1 MLRTFI
7 VAIPAFGALALGACQ
22 PEPTPEQKA
31 AAAFQQAAKEM
42 AGAMGLDPNAV
53 PQIDPNALG
62 AALAQAGAMA
72 GAMNP
77 DMSPED
83 RAAFNAAM
91 GSLQGA
97 PAHPAA
103 AAYAAGLDKTFTV
116 LATVK
121 DDASLEAARPKLA
134 AIYAEMAAPAA
145 ALKAMNENDREVA
158 FGSAWAQMAGFGLK
172 AAGLMAPLAANPEL
186 AEKLSDL
193 MDQMPQPQ

>member
-1 MLRTFI
+1 MFKSLA
-7 VAIPAFGALALGACQ
+7 VIPAVGILALAACQ

-42 AGAMGLDPNAV
+42 AGAMGLDPNAI
-53 PQIDPNALG
+53 PQIDPNAL
-62 AALAQAGAMA
+62 AAAMAQAGAM
-72 GAMNP
+72 NP
-77 DMSPED
+77 EMTPED
-83 RAAFNAAM
+83 RAALNAAM

-145 ALKAMNENDREVA
+145 ALKAMSENEREVA

-172 AAGLMAPLAANPEL
+172 AAGLMMPLTAKPEL

>member
-1 MLRTFI
+1 MFKSLA
-7 VAIPAFGALALGACQ
+7 VIPAVGILALAACQ

-53 PQIDPNALG
+53 PQIDPNAL
-62 AALAQAGAMA
+62 AAAMAQAGAM
-72 GAMNP
+72 NP
-77 DMSPED
+77 EMTPED
-83 RAAFNAAM
+83 RAALNAAM

-134 AIYAEMAAPAA
+134 VIYAEMAAPAA
-145 ALKAMNENDREVA
+145 ALKAMSENEREVA

-172 AAGLMAPLAANPEL
+172 AAGLMMPLTAKPEL

>member
-1 MLRTFI
+1 MFKSLA
-7 VAIPAFGALALGACQ
+7 VIPAVGILALAACQ

-42 AGAMGLDPNAV
+42 AGAMGLDPNAI
-53 PQIDPNALG
+53 PQIDPNAL
-62 AALAQAGAMA
+62 AAAMAQAGAM
-72 GAMNP
+72 NP
-77 DMSPED
+77 EMTPED
-83 RAAFNAAM
+83 RAALNAAM

-134 AIYAEMAAPAA
+134 VIYAEMAAPAA
-145 ALKAMNENDREVA
+145 ALKAMSESDREVA

-172 AAGLMAPLAANPEL
+172 AAGLMMPLTAKPEL

>member
-1 MLRTFI
+1 MFKSLA
-7 VAIPAFGALALGACQ
+7 VIPALGILALAACQ

-42 AGAMGLDPNAV
+42 AGAMGLDPNSV
-53 PQIDPNALG
+53 PQIDPNAL
-62 AALAQAGAMA
+62 AAAMAQAGAM
-72 GAMNP
+72 NP
-77 DMSPED
+77 EMTPED
-83 RAAFNAAM
+83 RAALNAAM

-134 AIYAEMAAPAA
+134 VIYAEMAAPAA
-145 ALKAMNENDREVA
+145 ALKAMSESDREVA

-172 AAGLMAPLAANPEL
+172 AAGLMMPLTAKPEL

>member
-1 MLRTFI
+1 MFKSLA
-7 VAIPAFGALALGACQ
+7 VIPALGILALAACQ

-53 PQIDPNALG
+53 PQIDPNAL
-62 AALAQAGAMA
+62 AAAMAQAGAM
-72 GAMNP
+72 NP
-77 DMSPED
+77 EMTPED
-83 RAAFNAAM
+83 RAALNAAM

-134 AIYAEMAAPAA
+134 VIYAEMAAPAA
-145 ALKAMNENDREVA
+145 ALKAMSESDREVA

-172 AAGLMAPLAANPEL
+172 AAGLMMPLTAKPEL

>member
-1 MLRTFI
+1 MFKSLA
-7 VAIPAFGALALGACQ
+7 VIPAVGILALAACQ

-42 AGAMGLDPNAV
+42 AGAMGLDPNAI
-53 PQIDPNALG
+53 PQIDPNAL
-62 AALAQAGAMA
+62 AAAMAQAGAM
-72 GAMNP
+72 NP
-77 DMSPED
+77 EMTPED
-83 RAAFNAAM
+83 RAALNAAM

-134 AIYAEMAAPAA
+134 VIYAEMAAPAA
-145 ALKAMNENDREVA
+145 ALKAMSENEREVA

-172 AAGLMAPLAANPEL
+172 AAGLMMPLTAKPEL

>member
-1 MLRTFI
+1 MFKSLA
-7 VAIPAFGALALGACQ
+7 VIPAVGILALAACQ

-53 PQIDPNALG
+53 PQIDPNAL
-62 AALAQAGAMA
+62 AAAMAQAGAM
-72 GAMNP
+72 NP
-77 DMSPED
+77 EMTPED
-83 RAAFNAAM
+83 RAALNAAM

-103 AAYAAGLDKTFTV
+103 AANAAGLDKTITV

-134 AIYAEMAAPAA
+134 VIYAEMAAPAA
-145 ALKAMNENDREVA
+145 ALKAMSESDREVA

-172 AAGLMAPLAANPEL
+172 AAGLMMPLTAKPEL

>member
-1 MLRTFI
+1 MFKSLA
-7 VAIPAFGALALGACQ
+7 VIPAVGILALAACQ

-53 PQIDPNALG
+53 PQIDPNAL
-62 AALAQAGAMA
+62 AAAMAQAGAM
-72 GAMNP
+72 NP
-77 DMSPED
+77 EMTPED
-83 RAAFNAAM
+83 RAALNAAM

-134 AIYAEMAAPAA
+134 VIYAEMAAPAA
-145 ALKAMNENDREVA
+145 ALKAMSESDREVA

-172 AAGLMAPLAANPEL
+172 AAGLMMPLTAKPEL

>member
-1 MLRTFI
+1 MFKSLA
-7 VAIPAFGALALGACQ
+7 VIPALGILALAACQ

-42 AGAMGLDPNAV
+42 AGAFGVDPNAV
-53 PQIDPNALG
+53 PQIDPNAL
-62 AALAQAGAMA
+62 AAAMAQAGAMA
-72 GAMNP
+72 GAM
-77 DMSPED
+77 DREMTPED
-83 RAAFNAAM
+83 RAALNAAM

-134 AIYAEMAAPAA
+134 VIYAEMAAPAA
-145 ALKAMNENDREVA
+145 ALKAMSESDREVA

-172 AAGLMAPLAANPEL
+172 AAGLMMPLTAKPEL

>member
-1 MLRTFI
+1 MFKSLA
-7 VAIPAFGALALGACQ
+7 VIPAVGILALAACQ

-42 AGAMGLDPNAV
+42 AGAMGLDPNAI
-53 PQIDPNALG
+53 PQIDPNAL
-62 AALAQAGAMA
+62 AAAMAQAGAM
-72 GAMNP
+72 NP
-77 DMSPED
+77 EMTPED
-83 RAAFNAAM
+83 RAALNAAM

-134 AIYAEMAAPAA
+134 VIYAEMAAPAA
-145 ALKAMNENDREVA
+145 ALKAMSESDREVA

-172 AAGLMAPLAANPEL
+172 AAGLMMPLTAKPEL
-186 AEKLSDL
+186 AEKLGDL
-193 MDQMPQPQ
+193 MDEMPQPQ

>member
-1 MLRTFI
+1 MFKSLA
-7 VAIPAFGALALGACQ
+7 VIPALGIFALAACQ

-42 AGAMGLDPNAV
+42 AGAFGVDPNTV
-53 PQIDPNALG
+53 PQIDPNAL
-62 AALAQAGAMA
+62 AAAMAQAGAM
-72 GAMNP
+72 NP
-77 DMSPED
+77 EMTPED

-134 AIYAEMAAPAA
+134 SIYAEMAAPAA
-145 ALKAMNENDREVA
+145 ALKAMNETDRQAA
-158 FGSAWAQMAGFGLK
+158 FGSAWAQMAGFSLK
-172 AAGLMAPLAANPEL
+172 AAGLLMPLTSKPEL
-186 AEKLSDL
+186 AEKVSDL